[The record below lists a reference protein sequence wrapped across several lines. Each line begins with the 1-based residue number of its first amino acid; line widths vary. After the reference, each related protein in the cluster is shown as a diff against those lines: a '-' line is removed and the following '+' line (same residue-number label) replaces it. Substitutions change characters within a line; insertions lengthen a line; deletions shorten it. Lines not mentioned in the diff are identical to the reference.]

1 MTVLLIMRT
10 DHVSYLWNLSDFPTS
25 VSANEKCCSLYLSIE
40 QPIRDI
46 WTGWD
51 SSGYILST

>member
-1 MTVLLIMRT
+1 MRT
-10 DHVSYLWNLSDFPTS
+10 DHVLYLWNLSDFPTS